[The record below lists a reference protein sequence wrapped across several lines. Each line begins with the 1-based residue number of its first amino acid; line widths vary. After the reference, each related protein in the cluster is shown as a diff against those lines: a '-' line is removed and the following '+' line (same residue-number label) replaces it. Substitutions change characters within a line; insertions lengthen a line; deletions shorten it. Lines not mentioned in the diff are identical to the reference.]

1 MLSKRE
7 ILAHVW
13 DFSFDDNP
21 NIVDAYARRPR
32 TSWTCRSRGRRS
44 SPCEGPATGWPPIT
58 ADHLRRARASLRGS
72 MRLRTACVGAAV
84 VGVTLLAGA
93 IALVAVLVREGEVRS
108 TASLR
113 AAQAARALQAG
124 ADLSRMARPVRRRK
138 AGKACRCVCCPTV
151 GR

>member
-1 MLSKRE
+1 
-7 ILAHVW
+7 
-13 DFSFDDNP
+13 
-21 NIVDAYARRPR
+21 
-32 TSWTCRSRGRRS
+32 
-44 SPCEGPATGWPPIT
+44 
-58 ADHLRRARASLRGS
+58 

-138 AGKACRCVCCPTV
+138 AG
-151 GR
+151 